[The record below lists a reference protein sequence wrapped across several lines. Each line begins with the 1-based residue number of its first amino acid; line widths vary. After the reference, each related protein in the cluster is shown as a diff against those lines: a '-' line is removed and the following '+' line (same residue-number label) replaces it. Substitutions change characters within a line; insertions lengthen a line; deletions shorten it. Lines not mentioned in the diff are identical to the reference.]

1 MSGIARTF
9 LDEQGVHVIY
19 AVFGWLNWVDE
30 SRPPH
35 YTDQELLRA
44 LSLACFEVG
53 SIPKA
58 DLIRFTARFL
68 GFPRV
73 AKKIAFRLESLVSE
87 AIQEEY
93 LREDGERYLP
103 GAQSKSHFTVV
114 DEETPKTREER
125 IAGAVI
131 GLSREKPAITKLHP
145 KQPVSF
151 TYDRTVI
158 CERIL

>member
-1 MSGIARTF
+1 MNHNHKLGNVGYRFDI
-9 LDEQGVHVIY
+9 Q
-19 AVFGWLNWVDE
+19 
-30 SRPPH
+30 H

-58 DLIRFTARFL
+58 ELIRFTARFL

-73 AKKIAFRLESLVSE
+73 TKRITFRLESLVAE

-103 GAQSKSHFTVV
+103 GGQSKYHFTVV
-114 DEETPKTREER
+114 AEGVAKTREKR
-125 IAGAVI
+125 IAETAIRLNRG
-131 GLSREKPAITKLHP
+131 KPVTKKLHP
-145 KQPVSF
+145 KQPVSPKM
-151 TYDRTVI
+151 TMRSYVKESYDSG
-158 CERIL
+158 